1 MGDYFEK
8 FERTCIGCTCKSTLF
23 ELLNE
28 EELTLIDKNK
38 ITVLFKKGETIRKQ
52 GTFMS
57 HVLSLNS
64 GLAKLY
70 LEGIKEKNAI
80 LRIVKPTNFIGGPG
94 IYLDQM
100 HHFTVTALVDSTV
113 CFIDLRVFKQI
124 IDRNKSFAL
133 EFMKDFSRNI
143 LSVYNRLINLTQK
156 QMPGRM
162 ADTLLYLFT
171 EIFESTKFPR
181 IISSNDLAD
190 LSGMSKD
197 SAIKVLRA
205 FDKEKILHISD
216 NEMMLLDPEALKT
229 ISRIG

>member
-8 FERTCIGCTCKSTLF
+8 FEKNCIGCTCKSTLF

-28 EELTLIDKNK
+28 EELALVDKNK
-38 ITVLFKKGETIRKQ
+38 ITVMFKKGETIKKQ

-70 LEGIKEKNAI
+70 LEGIEERNAI

-94 IYLDQM
+94 IYLDQL
-100 HHFTVTALVDSTV
+100 HHFTVSALTDSSV
-113 CFIDLRVFKQI
+113 CFIDLRVFKEI
-124 IDRNKSFAL
+124 IDNNKSFAL
-133 EFMKDFSRNI
+133 EFMKDFSSSI

-162 ADTLLYLFT
+162 ADTLLYLFI
-171 EIFESTKFPR
+171 EIFESTKFPK
-181 IISSNDLAD
+181 IISSYDLAD

-197 SAIKVLRA
+197 SAVKVLRS
-205 FDKEKILHISD
+205 FDKEKIIRVSD
-216 NEMMLLDPEALKT
+216 NEMTLLDPEALKT